1 MSNIDTHRIQ
11 EDELRRKTIGGSCAL
26 KIMNGDWHELWMQKM
41 GYGER
46 VDLSDVLPVQLGV
59 FTEAFNVQWF
69 EKLMQ
74 VECKRDAQGDTES
87 RYHFM
92 WHGVPCRGT
101 MDAEFEYQGKR
112 IGLECK
118 HTNERA
124 NMNSQLERYMPQ
136 LQMYMQCAALEHM
149 YFANIFGN
157 SRYEYVKVAKNEYY
171 LSEMHTQLK
180 EFWNYV
186 TTETEPPLSMPY
198 FNATIDQIEIDNM
211 TSRNMNTDNEFMD
224 RAHKY
229 IETQQAAKQHAAVGK
244 DLKSMVA
251 TNERE
256 IYSDVL
262 NIKRD
267 KRGSLRIN
275 VKK

>member
-1 MSNIDTHRIQ
+1 MNTNETPRSF
-11 EDELRRKTIGGSCAL
+11 EDELRRKTIGGSCAQ
-26 KIMNGDWHELWMQKM
+26 KIMNGDWHQLWMQKL
-41 GYGER
+41 GYAEQE
-46 VDLSDVLPVQLGV
+46 DLSDVLPVQLGV
-59 FTEAFNVQWF
+59 FTESFNIQWF
-69 EKLMQ
+69 EKSMQ
-74 VECKRDAQGDTES
+74 VECKRNPYGETES

-92 WHGVPCRGT
+92 WDGIPCRGT
-101 MDAEFEYQGKR
+101 MDAEFELNGKR

-136 LQMYMQCAALEHM
+136 LQMYMQCAALDHM

-157 SRYEYVKVAKNEYY
+157 SRYEYVKVARNEYY
-171 LSEMHTQLK
+171 LEQMHTQLK
-180 EFWNYV
+180 EFWHHV

-211 TSRNMNTDNEFMD
+211 TSRDMNTDNEFMD
-224 RAHKY
+224 SAHRY
-229 IETQQAAKQHAAVGK
+229 IETKAAAKEHDAVGK
-244 DLKSMVA
+244 HLKSMVA
-251 TNERE
+251 TDERE
-256 IYSDVL
+256 IYSEVL

-275 VKK
+275 IKK